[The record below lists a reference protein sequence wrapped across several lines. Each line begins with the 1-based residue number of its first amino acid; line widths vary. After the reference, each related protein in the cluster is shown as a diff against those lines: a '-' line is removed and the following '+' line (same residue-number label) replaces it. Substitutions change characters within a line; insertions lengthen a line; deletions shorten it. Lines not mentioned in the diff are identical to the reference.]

1 MRPFA
6 DRVVLSKVR
15 RSEIGGESLVLG
27 SFACLLLLSYLDV
40 VVLDL
45 FTDLVDG
52 SEHVCI
58 PKCWLPL
65 TNKPLALIHLRLH
78 SEEIFYLLGL
88 SLQLPLAQ
96 LEPYF
101 WLQLIKLR

>member
-27 SFACLLLLSYLDV
+27 SLACLLLLSYLDV
-40 VVLDL
+40 VVLYL

-52 SEHVCI
+52 SKHVCI
-58 PKCWLPL
+58 PKCRLPL

-88 SLQLPLAQ
+88 SLQLLLAQ